1 MRIPLHEFEQIID
14 QTILKRGL
22 SYFKKDYVSE
32 LTEITVGEYEAIVLG
47 SEEYTVQLEVKNN
60 IITEH
65 NCNCPYD
72 MGPVCKHIVAVIFY
86 LQQDVLGLDQKS
98 PAKTKRKSAAKTK
111 SITQQV
117 NGILKALSD
126 QELKDFVQDSCKNDR
141 KFRNY
146 FLASFGHLSE
156 DQSKSF
162 YQKQIK
168 SILKTAAGRDGF
180 IYWSDMKYMVQSID
194 PFLNNAEKYIENNSY
209 RNAIHISTALL
220 EEITGALQYGD
231 DSSGDIG
238 GIIHFVMEMLYKIA
252 SSELPIKVRKEL
264 FNYCIDAFQKG
275 LYPDWDW
282 HLDMLEIACKV
293 VEDEKDVDTILNCI
307 DTIHGEY
314 EWERAQHFK
323 LEVIRK
329 FKGVSEVL
337 TFIDQNINNYRI
349 RKEEI
354 ALALQNKNYERA
366 IKLSKDGIVHDQ
378 KDKPGLVKEW
388 YNWLLKIAQAQNDK
402 SKIIEY
408 ARFLCIDNFRSEQD
422 YYQVLKNNIEEN
434 NWHSF
439 VEEMIRDI
447 KTSPKRGWVNTG
459 LIRNIYIKEQWW
471 DRLFLLLKQNVSLH
485 SLEQDEKYLSKD
497 YAPEFVQLYSENI
510 THYLQHNVGRKHYQ
524 TVCRYLRRMKKLGG
538 GAQVNLLIENF
549 RKEYP
554 QRRALMDELSRV

>member
-14 QTILKRGL
+14 QTILQRGL
-22 SYFKKDYVSE
+22 SYFKKGCVCE
-32 LTEITVGEYEAIVLG
+32 LTEIAPGEYEAIVLG
-47 SEEYTVQLEVKNN
+47 SEEYTIQLEIGNN

-86 LQQDVLGLDQKS
+86 LQQDVLELHQKS
-98 PAKTKRKSAAKTK
+98 PAKTKRKATAKTK
-111 SITQQV
+111 SVTQQV
-117 NGILKALSD
+117 NDILKALPD
-126 QELKDFVQDSCKNDR
+126 EELKDFVQNTCKNDR

-156 DQSKSF
+156 DQTKSC

-194 PFLNNAEKYIENNSY
+194 PFLNNAEKYIENHSY
-209 RNAIHISTALL
+209 RNAIYISTALL
-220 EEITGALQYGD
+220 EEMTGALQYGD

-252 SSELPIKVRKEL
+252 SGDLPVAIRKEL

-275 LYPDWDW
+275 LFSGWDW

-293 VEDEKDVDTILNCI
+293 VEDEKDVDKLLHCL
-307 DTIHGEY
+307 DTVHGEY
-314 EWERAQHFK
+314 EREQAQHFK

-329 FKGVSEVL
+329 FKGSSEAL
-337 TFIDQNINNYRI
+337 KFIDQNINNYRI
-349 RKEEI
+349 RREEI
-354 ALALQNKNYERA
+354 ANALQNKNYESA
-366 IKLSKDGIVHDQ
+366 IKLSKDGIVQDQ
-378 KDKPGLVKEW
+378 KDKPGLAKEW
-388 YNWLLKIAQAQNDK
+388 YDWLLKIAQAQNDT
-402 SKIIEY
+402 SKIVEY
-408 ARFLCIDNFRSEQD
+408 ARFLFIENFNPQQD

-439 VEEMIRDI
+439 VEEMIKDI
-447 KTSPKRGWVNTG
+447 KTNHKRGWVNTG

-471 DRLFLLLKQNVSLH
+471 DRLFSLLKQNVSLH
-485 SLEQDEKYLSKD
+485 SLERDEKYLSKD
-497 YAPEFVQLYSENI
+497 YAPEFVKLYSENI
-510 THYLQHNVGRKHYQ
+510 IQYLQHNVGRKHYQ

-538 GAQVNLLIENF
+538 GTQVTLLIENF

-554 QRRALMDELSRV
+554 QRRALMDELSQV